1 VYTLSRQTYQSTYRF
16 NMTTFEQIQP
26 TILASLGLE
35 GAKGCG
41 CSYAT
46 EYEWNHHPDHP
57 QTYLLWADFDPTA
70 EGKDGV
76 DGAYMFHCLKV
87 LDTRFSTPVSDR
99 LSYSLSRVQIS
110 KWYFDK
116 TYGTIDSKKFGW
128 FKMGYN
134 ETPFFRTRM
143 EQLLSS

>member
-1 VYTLSRQTYQSTYRF
+1 MS
-16 NMTTFEQIQP
+16 TFEQIKP
-26 TILASLGLE
+26 TIISSLGLE

-76 DGAYMFHCLKV
+76 DGAYIIHELKV

-99 LSYSLSRVQIS
+99 LSYSLSRVKIS

-116 TYGTIDSKKFGW
+116 EYISIDSKEFGW

-143 EQLLSS
+143 EQLVANNK

>member
-1 VYTLSRQTYQSTYRF
+1 MS
-16 NMTTFEQIQP
+16 TFEQIKP
-26 TILASLGLE
+26 TILVSLGLQD
-35 GAKGCG
+35 AKEVW
-41 CSYAT
+41 SNYST
-46 EYEWNHHPDHP
+46 EYEVGYHPDYP
-57 QTYLLWADFDPTA
+57 KTILLWADFDPTA

-76 DGAYMFHCLKV
+76 DGAYMIHTLKV
-87 LDTRFSTPVSDR
+87 LDTTESTPRTDR

-143 EQLLSS
+143 EQLLSKNK

>member
-1 VYTLSRQTYQSTYRF
+1 MSTF
-16 NMTTFEQIQP
+16 AQIKP
-26 TILASLGLE
+26 TILASLGLD

-46 EYEWNHHPDHP
+46 EYEWNNHPDHP
-57 QTYLLWADFDPTA
+57 KTYLIWADFDPT
-70 EGKDGV
+70 EGTSWDGV
-76 DGAYMFHCLKV
+76 DGAYIIHTLKV
-87 LDTRFSTPVSDR
+87 LDTTESTPRSDR

-116 TYGTIDSKKFGW
+116 RFGTIDSKKFGW

-134 ETPFFRTRM
+134 ETPFFRARM
-143 EQLLSS
+143 EKLLSDNK

>member
-1 VYTLSRQTYQSTYRF
+1 MSTF
-16 NMTTFEQIQP
+16 AQIKP
-26 TILASLGLE
+26 TILASLGLD
-35 GAKGCG
+35 GATGCG

-46 EYEWNHHPDHP
+46 EYEWNNHPDHP
-57 QTYLLWADFDPTA
+57 KTYLLWADFDPTA

-76 DGAYMFHCLKV
+76 DGAYIIHTLKV
-87 LDTRFSTPVSDR
+87 LDTTESTPRSDR

-143 EQLLSS
+143 EKLLSELNDSIK

>member
-1 VYTLSRQTYQSTYRF
+1 MSA
-16 NMTTFEQIQP
+16 TTFQQIKP

-35 GAKGCG
+35 GAEGFG
-41 CSYAT
+41 SSYAM
-46 EYEWNHHPDHP
+46 EYEWRHHPEYP
-57 QTYLLWADFDPTA
+57 KTYLIWADFR

-76 DGAYMFHCLKV
+76 DGAYIIHHLKV
-87 LDTRFSTPVSDR
+87 LDTTESTPRSDR
-99 LSYSLSRVQIS
+99 LSYSISEVKIS

-116 TYGTIDSKKFGW
+116 EYVSIDSKEFGW

-143 EQLLSS
+143 EQLLSDNNAQTDK

>member
-1 VYTLSRQTYQSTYRF
+1 MS
-16 NMTTFEQIQP
+16 TFEQIKP

-46 EYEWNHHPDHP
+46 EYEWNHHPDYP
-57 QTYLLWADFDPTA
+57 QTYLLWADFDATA

-76 DGAYMFHCLKV
+76 DGAYIMHCLKV

-99 LSYSLSRVQIS
+99 LSYSLSRVKIS

-116 TYGTIDSKKFGW
+116 EYVSIDSKKFGW

-143 EQLLSS
+143 EQLLLDNQ

>member
-1 VYTLSRQTYQSTYRF
+1 MSA
-16 NMTTFEQIQP
+16 TTFEQIKP

-46 EYEWNHHPDHP
+46 QYEWDNHPDHP
-57 QTYLLWADFDPTA
+57 KTYLIWADFDPTA

-76 DGAYMFHCLKV
+76 NGAYIIHHLKV
-87 LDTRFSTPVSDR
+87 LDTTKSTPRTDR
-99 LSYSLSRVQIS
+99 LTYSLSRTQIS
-110 KWYFDK
+110 KSYFDK
-116 TYGTIDSKKFGW
+116 EYVSIDSKEFGW
-128 FKMGYN
+128 FKMGYK

-143 EQLLSS
+143 EQLVSELNEV

>member
-1 VYTLSRQTYQSTYRF
+1 
-16 NMTTFEQIQP
+16 MTTFQQMKP
-26 TILASLGLE
+26 AILASLGLE
-35 GAKGCG
+35 GAEGLG

-46 EYEWNHHPDHP
+46 EYEWSHHPKHP
-57 QTYLLWADFDPTA
+57 KTYLIWADFDPTA

-76 DGAYMFHCLKV
+76 DGAYMIHQLKV

-99 LSYSLSRVQIS
+99 LPYSLSQVKIS
-110 KWYFDK
+110 KWFFDK
-116 TYGTIDSKKFGW
+116 HYVSIDSKTFGW

-143 EQLLSS
+143 EQLLSNNK